1 MKLFT
6 QHGRVGE
13 GEGIFTGENVLVY
26 SLFNIII
33 IIGKIYN
40 NFDVNY
46 RIVSQYITKA
56 C

>member
-13 GEGIFTGENVLVY
+13 GYGNYAGGNVLVY

-46 RIVSQYITKA
+46 RIVNQYITKA